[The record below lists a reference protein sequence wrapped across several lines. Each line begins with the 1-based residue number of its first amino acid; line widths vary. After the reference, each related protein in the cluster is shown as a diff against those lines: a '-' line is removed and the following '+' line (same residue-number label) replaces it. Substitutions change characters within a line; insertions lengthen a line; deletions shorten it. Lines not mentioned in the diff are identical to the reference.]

1 MVKKQE
7 LTKQK
12 PEKTDEIIDI
22 LKKFRMALKSISFYP
37 PNHGITKNNLALL
50 LSPLSNYLNE
60 NEKLGFI
67 VTKKG
72 LILDDKNN
80 YNIGFVDIANR
91 LHKLKIRQL
100 TIVSGVTGSELADLL
115 AILCMS
121 LDGIS
126 ASGKITELMTR
137 YHILHINIV
146 EMVLDIVDISDHQPK
161 KRTEPA
167 TKSNDELAKILN
179 NRRNISLADSRVILI
194 RMEQD
199 PGDLARLLVD
209 IVSANKSTRTGESA
223 SLFATLKR
231 LDVVIARE
239 LPEKQN
245 FIYNNLWEALQKLPD
260 NLSEQLFSFIINNNM
275 GEAEVSKQILSRLPT
290 DKLAEII
297 IKSINKSGNS
307 SATFNKLMERLPV
320 DRQQF
325 AEIFNSLNNK
335 LPSEILEGAKLNQLA
350 DRKNDFYQRLEE
362 SLTEE
367 QVTDIIAFCSENT
380 NKREINDQLSDYR
393 RRDTDDELVAILLD
407 GLANNEDLNRFQTFL
422 GRLRTYILDQVKS
435 SHYQHATIILHDVK
449 ATADNIDSVE
459 FKLEIKKAINN
470 LCHRQLLSL
479 FIDASVQDSSTLCND
494 GYLDFLNEIGA
505 VATDMLLDM
514 LAAEGAANRRLVI
527 CQLIAKINAN
537 NISYLAEKLHDQR
550 WYFARNIVH
559 ILGIMK
565 SETAVQYIET
575 AIDYPENRV
584 RLEAISAL
592 VNIGGSNSANLL
604 TKLTND
610 NNEPV
615 ARAAIKGLSQIG
627 DTQNLIALI
636 HLLEKKDR
644 FFRRT
649 SANIEIIN
657 TLGKA
662 GISEAAPLLT
672 KLINKRSW
680 LFKSKN
686 RQRRQAAVKAL
697 ANIERVQQLNLLNDE
712 APYE

>member
-7 LTKQK
+7 PIKQK

-22 LKKFRMALKSISFYP
+22 LKKFRMALKSMSFYP
-37 PNHGITKNNLALL
+37 ANHGITKTNLALL
-50 LSPLSNYLNE
+50 LSLLSNYLTE
-60 NEKLGFI
+60 NEELNLI

-72 LILDDKNN
+72 LILNDKNN

-115 AILCMS
+115 AILCMG

-146 EMVLDIVDISDHQPK
+146 ELVLDIVDISDHQPK

-179 NRRNISLADSRVILI
+179 NRRNISLSDSRVILI

-199 PGDLARLLVD
+199 PGDLAGLLVD

-239 LPEKQN
+239 LPDKQS

-320 DRQQF
+320 DRQKF
-325 AEIFNSLNNK
+325 AEIFNNLNNK

-350 DRKNDFYQRLEE
+350 DRKNVFYQRLEE

-367 QVTDIIAFCSENT
+367 QVADITAFCSENT

-407 GLANNEDLNRFQTFL
+407 GLANDEDLNRFQTL
-422 GRLRTYILDQVKS
+422 IGRLRTYILDQVKS
-435 SHYQHATIILHDVK
+435 SHYQHATIILNNIK
-449 ATADNIDSVE
+449 KTADNIDSVE
-459 FKLEIKKAINN
+459 LKLEIKKAINN

-479 FIDASVQDSSTLCND
+479 FIDASVRDSSTLSND

-505 VATDMLLDM
+505 GATDMLLDM

-537 NISYLAEKLHDQR
+537 NISYLAEKLNDQR

-565 SETAVQYIET
+565 SETAVEYMET
-575 AIDYPENRV
+575 AIDYPEKRV

-615 ARAAIKGLSQIG
+615 ARAAIKGLGQIG

-697 ANIERVQQLNLLNDE
+697 ANIEKNAIVEFVKR
-712 APYE
+712 